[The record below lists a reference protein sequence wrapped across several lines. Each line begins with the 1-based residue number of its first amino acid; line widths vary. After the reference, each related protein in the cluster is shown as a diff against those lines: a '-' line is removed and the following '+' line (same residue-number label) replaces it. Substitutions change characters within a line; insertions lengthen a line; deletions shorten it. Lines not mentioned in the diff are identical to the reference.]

1 MSFVSSEKAEE
12 STEVKNQ
19 SEMTNSWE
27 RLDGQPDV
35 FANIYEDSLLINGLL
50 FGWLVTQILGNYLLI
65 IINLSVK
72 GLRVSYF
79 ELKFKK

>member
-1 MSFVSSEKAEE
+1 MSSFSSEMADEE
-12 STEVKNQ
+12 TEVKGH

-27 RLDGQPDV
+27 RPDGQPDF